1 MYNFSVPPGNE
12 KRGKEREKEETIK
25 RQKEEQIEEVFA
37 VKREIAGEFK
47 YFSFK
52 EMECWEHYPPLVFFV
67 LGIEF
72 SDWNM
77 EPMLLFNECWLS
89 KQEN

>member
-52 EMECWEHYPPLVFFV
+52 EMEC
-67 LGIEF
+67 
-72 SDWNM
+72 
-77 EPMLLFNECWLS
+77 
-89 KQEN
+89 